1 MRAAGAVPSAAS
13 ALDRAFGEVAPP
25 EPGGVPDRVLL
36 TAAATG
42 PDRAPDLPG
51 AEPFPAAVAPD
62 YSPARALLRAAEQHP
77 SRASLVDGATDRV
90 WSVAE
95 SADAV
100 ARLAGALRGRGL
112 GASSR
117 IAVVAQNSPWHF
129 LIHVAASWI
138 RAATVPMSPRAPAP
152 RLREMLEA
160 AAVDLVVVD
169 EAGAAA
175 LADGAGVP
183 VGPMPSAPGA
193 EPMPNGE
200 RGSAEGTAPAPGEVH
215 PPIRDAGA
223 PVVAVSDIEE
233 WSRLAPA
240 PAGPPL
246 PCAQEEAA
254 VVFTSGS
261 TGLPRP
267 VRLSHAALWWASAC
281 FRDGFEYSPGSH
293 VVGVCAPLSHI
304 GGFNG
309 TTLDTFSH
317 GGTLVVVG
325 PSFDPV
331 RTLECVQRHR
341 IAMMFVV
348 PTMARALLEAN
359 ESVGA
364 DLSSWVRPLVGGD
377 ALTPALAERMRRA
390 GLAPIHV
397 WGMTETGGAGAMAA
411 PDSHAP
417 AGSIGRPFPYVDLRI
432 VGADGAAAG
441 PGALGTIEVRGPG
454 VVTGQEWLSTGDLGF
469 VDADGWVHLVGRAHR
484 MINTGGELVAPPRVE
499 AALMELEEVREAL
512 VVGVPDETWGEVV
525 GAVLVP
531 SPGAD
536 AASLS
541 PASLAASLGGALA
554 PWERVR
560 RVRLVDALPLTAT
573 GKPSPAA
580 ARELLLSGE

>member
-175 LADGAGVP
+175 LAGG
-183 VGPMPSAPGA
+183 
-193 EPMPNGE
+193 
-200 RGSAEGTAPAPGEVH
+200 
-215 PPIRDAGA
+215 AGA

-246 PCAQEEAA
+246 PCAQEKAA

-484 MINTGGELVAPPRVE
+484 MVNTGGELVAPPRVE

-541 PASLAASLGGALA
+541 PASLAAALGGALA

-560 RVRLVDALPLTAT
+560 RVRPVDALPLTAT

>member
-100 ARLAGALRGRGL
+100 ARLAGALRVRGL

-138 RAATVPMSPRAPAP
+138 HAATVPMSPRAPAP

-160 AAVDLVVVD
+160 AAADLVVVD

-175 LADGAGVP
+175 LAGGAGV
-183 VGPMPSAPGA
+183 
-193 EPMPNGE
+193 
-200 RGSAEGTAPAPGEVH
+200 
-215 PPIRDAGA
+215 

-454 VVTGQEWLSTGDLGF
+454 VVTGQEWLNTGDLGF

-536 AASLS
+536 AAFLS
-541 PASLAASLGGALA
+541 PASLAAALGGALA

-580 ARELLLSGE
+580 ARELLLSGD

>member
-100 ARLAGALRGRGL
+100 ARLAGALRVRGL

-138 RAATVPMSPRAPAP
+138 HAATVPMSPRAPAP

-160 AAVDLVVVD
+160 AAADLVVVD

-175 LADGAGVP
+175 LAGGAGV
-183 VGPMPSAPGA
+183 
-193 EPMPNGE
+193 
-200 RGSAEGTAPAPGEVH
+200 
-215 PPIRDAGA
+215 

-531 SPGAD
+531 SPGVD

-541 PASLAASLGGALA
+541 PASLAAALGGALA

-580 ARELLLSGE
+580 ARELLLSGD

>member
-36 TAAATG
+36 TAAATE

-100 ARLAGALRGRGL
+100 ARLAGALHGRGL

-117 IAVVAQNSPWHF
+117 IAVIAQNSPWHF

-138 RAATVPMSPRAPAP
+138 RAATVPISPRAPAP

-175 LADGAGVP
+175 LAGGAGV
-183 VGPMPSAPGA
+183 
-193 EPMPNGE
+193 
-200 RGSAEGTAPAPGEVH
+200 
-215 PPIRDAGA
+215 

-432 VGADGAAAG
+432 VGAHGAAAG

-541 PASLAASLGGALA
+541 PASLAAALGGALA

-560 RVRLVDALPLTAT
+560 RVRPVDALPLTAT

>member
-100 ARLAGALRGRGL
+100 ARLAGSLRGRGL

-138 RAATVPMSPRAPAP
+138 HAATVPMSPRAPAP

-175 LADGAGVP
+175 LASGAGV
-183 VGPMPSAPGA
+183 
-193 EPMPNGE
+193 
-200 RGSAEGTAPAPGEVH
+200 
-215 PPIRDAGA
+215 

-411 PDSHAP
+411 PDSRAP

-525 GAVLVP
+525 GAVLVA

-541 PASLAASLGGALA
+541 PASLAAALGGALA

>member
-51 AEPFPAAVAPD
+51 AGPLPAAVAPD

-138 RAATVPMSPRAPAP
+138 HAATVPMSPRAPAP

-175 LADGAGVP
+175 LAGG
-183 VGPMPSAPGA
+183 
-193 EPMPNGE
+193 
-200 RGSAEGTAPAPGEVH
+200 
-215 PPIRDAGA
+215 AGA

-411 PDSHAP
+411 PDSRAP

-432 VGADGAAAG
+432 VGADSAAAE

-454 VVTGQEWLSTGDLGF
+454 VVTGHEWLNTGDLGF

-541 PASLAASLGGALA
+541 PASLAAALGGALA

-560 RVRLVDALPLTAT
+560 RVRPVDALPLTAT

>member
-1 MRAAGAVPSAAS
+1 MRTAGAVPSAAS

-117 IAVVAQNSPWHF
+117 IAVIAQNSPWHF

-138 RAATVPMSPRAPAP
+138 HAATVPMSPRAPAP

-175 LADGAGVP
+175 LADGAGV
-183 VGPMPSAPGA
+183 
-193 EPMPNGE
+193 
-200 RGSAEGTAPAPGEVH
+200 
-215 PPIRDAGA
+215 

-454 VVTGQEWLSTGDLGF
+454 VVTGQEWLNTGDLGF

-541 PASLAASLGGALA
+541 PASLAAALGGALA

-560 RVRLVDALPLTAT
+560 RVRPVDTLPLTAT

>member
-51 AEPFPAAVAPD
+51 AGPLPAAVAPD

-100 ARLAGALRGRGL
+100 ARLAGSLRGRGL

-138 RAATVPMSPRAPAP
+138 HAATVPMSPRAPAP

-175 LADGAGVP
+175 LAGG
-183 VGPMPSAPGA
+183 
-193 EPMPNGE
+193 
-200 RGSAEGTAPAPGEVH
+200 
-215 PPIRDAGA
+215 AGA
-223 PVVAVSDIEE
+223 PVVTVSDIEE
-233 WSRLAPA
+233 WSRLATA

-411 PDSHAP
+411 PDSRAP

-454 VVTGQEWLSTGDLGF
+454 VVTGHEWLNTGDLGF

-525 GAVLVP
+525 GTVLVP

-541 PASLAASLGGALA
+541 PASLAAALGGALA

>member
-100 ARLAGALRGRGL
+100 ARLAGALHGRGL

-138 RAATVPMSPRAPAP
+138 RAATVPISPRAPAP

-175 LADGAGVP
+175 LAGGAGV
-183 VGPMPSAPGA
+183 
-193 EPMPNGE
+193 
-200 RGSAEGTAPAPGEVH
+200 
-215 PPIRDAGA
+215 

-432 VGADGAAAG
+432 VGAHGAAAG

-541 PASLAASLGGALA
+541 PASLAAALGGALA
-554 PWERVR
+554 PWEQVR
-560 RVRLVDALPLTAT
+560 RVRPVDALPLTAT

>member
-51 AEPFPAAVAPD
+51 AGPLPAAVAPD

-175 LADGAGVP
+175 LAGG
-183 VGPMPSAPGA
+183 
-193 EPMPNGE
+193 
-200 RGSAEGTAPAPGEVH
+200 
-215 PPIRDAGA
+215 AGA

-233 WSRLAPA
+233 WSCLAPA

-432 VGADGAAAG
+432 VGADSAAAE

-454 VVTGQEWLSTGDLGF
+454 VVTGQEWLNTGDLGF

-541 PASLAASLGGALA
+541 PASLAAALGGALA

>member
-77 SRASLVDGATDRV
+77 SRASLVDAATDRV

-100 ARLAGALRGRGL
+100 ARLAGSLRGRGL

-138 RAATVPMSPRAPAP
+138 HAATVPMSPRAPAP

-175 LADGAGVP
+175 LASGAGV
-183 VGPMPSAPGA
+183 
-193 EPMPNGE
+193 
-200 RGSAEGTAPAPGEVH
+200 
-215 PPIRDAGA
+215 

-411 PDSHAP
+411 PDSRAP

-525 GAVLVP
+525 GAVLVA

-541 PASLAASLGGALA
+541 PASLAAALGGALA

>member
-1 MRAAGAVPSAAS
+1 MRTAGAVPSAAS

-138 RAATVPMSPRAPAP
+138 HAVTVPMPPRAPAP

-160 AAVDLVVVD
+160 AGVDLVVVD

-175 LADGAGVP
+175 LAGGAGV
-183 VGPMPSAPGA
+183 
-193 EPMPNGE
+193 
-200 RGSAEGTAPAPGEVH
+200 
-215 PPIRDAGA
+215 

-364 DLSSWVRPLVGGD
+364 NLSSWVRPLVGGD

-432 VGADGAAAG
+432 VGDDGAAAG

-541 PASLAASLGGALA
+541 PAFLAAALGGALA

>member
-100 ARLAGALRGRGL
+100 ARLAGALRVRGL

-138 RAATVPMSPRAPAP
+138 HAATVPMSPRAPAP

-175 LADGAGVP
+175 LAGGAGV
-183 VGPMPSAPGA
+183 
-193 EPMPNGE
+193 
-200 RGSAEGTAPAPGEVH
+200 
-215 PPIRDAGA
+215 

-432 VGADGAAAG
+432 VGADSTAAG

-454 VVTGQEWLSTGDLGF
+454 VVTGQEWLNTGDLGF

-541 PASLAASLGGALA
+541 PASLAAALGGALA

-580 ARELLLSGE
+580 ARELLLSGD

>member
-1 MRAAGAVPSAAS
+1 MRTAGAVPSAAS

-138 RAATVPMSPRAPAP
+138 HAATVPMSPRAPAP

-175 LADGAGVP
+175 LADGAGV
-183 VGPMPSAPGA
+183 
-193 EPMPNGE
+193 
-200 RGSAEGTAPAPGEVH
+200 
-215 PPIRDAGA
+215 

-541 PASLAASLGGALA
+541 PASLAAALGGALA

-560 RVRLVDALPLTAT
+560 RVRPVDALPLTAT
-573 GKPSPAA
+573 GKLSPAA

>member
-1 MRAAGAVPSAAS
+1 MRTAGAVPSAAS

-36 TAAATG
+36 TAAATE

-100 ARLAGALRGRGL
+100 ARLAGALHGRGL

-117 IAVVAQNSPWHF
+117 IAVIAQNSPWHF

-138 RAATVPMSPRAPAP
+138 HAATVPMSPRAPAP

-175 LADGAGVP
+175 LAGGAGV
-183 VGPMPSAPGA
+183 
-193 EPMPNGE
+193 
-200 RGSAEGTAPAPGEVH
+200 
-215 PPIRDAGA
+215 

-293 VVGVCAPLSHI
+293 VAGVCAPLSHI

-432 VGADGAAAG
+432 VGAHGAAAR

-469 VDADGWVHLVGRAHR
+469 MDADGWVHLVGRAHR

-531 SPGAD
+531 SPGVD

-541 PASLAASLGGALA
+541 PASLAAALGGALA

-580 ARELLLSGE
+580 ARELLLSGD

>member
-51 AEPFPAAVAPD
+51 AGPLPAAVAPD

-100 ARLAGALRGRGL
+100 ARLAGSLRGRGL

-138 RAATVPMSPRAPAP
+138 HAATVPMSPRAPAP

-175 LADGAGVP
+175 LAGG
-183 VGPMPSAPGA
+183 
-193 EPMPNGE
+193 
-200 RGSAEGTAPAPGEVH
+200 
-215 PPIRDAGA
+215 AGA
-223 PVVAVSDIEE
+223 PVVTVSDIEE
-233 WSRLAPA
+233 WSRLATA

-411 PDSHAP
+411 PDSRAP

-432 VGADGAAAG
+432 VGADSAAAE

-454 VVTGQEWLSTGDLGF
+454 VVTGHEWLNTGDLGF

-525 GAVLVP
+525 GTVLVP

-541 PASLAASLGGALA
+541 PASLAAALGGALA

-560 RVRLVDALPLTAT
+560 RVRLVDGLPLTAT

>member
-13 ALDRAFGEVAPP
+13 GLDRAFGQVAPP

-36 TAAATG
+36 TAAATE

-77 SRASLVDGATDRV
+77 SRASLVDGAIDRV

-138 RAATVPMSPRAPAP
+138 RSATVPMSPRAPAP

-175 LADGAGVP
+175 LAGGAGV
-183 VGPMPSAPGA
+183 
-193 EPMPNGE
+193 
-200 RGSAEGTAPAPGEVH
+200 
-215 PPIRDAGA
+215 

-411 PDSHAP
+411 PDSRAP

-536 AASLS
+536 AAFLS
-541 PASLAASLGGALA
+541 PASLAAALGGALA

>member
-100 ARLAGALRGRGL
+100 ARLAGALRVRGL

-138 RAATVPMSPRAPAP
+138 HAATVPMSPRAPAP

-175 LADGAGVP
+175 LAGGAGV
-183 VGPMPSAPGA
+183 
-193 EPMPNGE
+193 
-200 RGSAEGTAPAPGEVH
+200 
-215 PPIRDAGA
+215 

-454 VVTGQEWLSTGDLGF
+454 VVTGQEWLNTGDLGF

-541 PASLAASLGGALA
+541 PASLAAALGGALA

-580 ARELLLSGE
+580 ARELLLSGD

>member
-1 MRAAGAVPSAAS
+1 M
-13 ALDRAFGEVAPP
+13 
-25 EPGGVPDRVLL
+25 
-36 TAAATG
+36 
-42 PDRAPDLPG
+42 
-51 AEPFPAAVAPD
+51 
-62 YSPARALLRAAEQHP
+62 
-77 SRASLVDGATDRV
+77 
-90 WSVAE
+90 
-95 SADAV
+95 
-100 ARLAGALRGRGL
+100 
-112 GASSR
+112 
-117 IAVVAQNSPWHF
+117 
-129 LIHVAASWI
+129 
-138 RAATVPMSPRAPAP
+138 
-152 RLREMLEA
+152 
-160 AAVDLVVVD
+160 DLVVVD

-175 LADGAGVP
+175 LAGG
-183 VGPMPSAPGA
+183 
-193 EPMPNGE
+193 
-200 RGSAEGTAPAPGEVH
+200 
-215 PPIRDAGA
+215 AGA

-411 PDSHAP
+411 PDSRAP

-432 VGADGAAAG
+432 VGADSAAAE

-454 VVTGQEWLSTGDLGF
+454 VVTGHEWLNTGDLGF

-541 PASLAASLGGALA
+541 PASLAAALGGALA

>member
-1 MRAAGAVPSAAS
+1 MRTAGAVPSAAS

-42 PDRAPDLPG
+42 PGRAPDLPG
-51 AEPFPAAVAPD
+51 VGPLPAAVAPD

-138 RAATVPMSPRAPAP
+138 HAATVPMSPRAPAP

-175 LADGAGVP
+175 LAGGAGV
-183 VGPMPSAPGA
+183 
-193 EPMPNGE
+193 
-200 RGSAEGTAPAPGEVH
+200 
-215 PPIRDAGA
+215 

-267 VRLSHAALWWASAC
+267 VRLSHAALWWASTC

-432 VGADGAAAG
+432 VGAHGAAAG

-454 VVTGQEWLSTGDLGF
+454 VVTGHEWLNTGDLGF

-541 PASLAASLGGALA
+541 PASLAAALGGALA

>member
-1 MRAAGAVPSAAS
+1 MRTAGAVPSAAS

-138 RAATVPMSPRAPAP
+138 HAATVPMSPRAPAP

-175 LADGAGVP
+175 LADGAGV
-183 VGPMPSAPGA
+183 
-193 EPMPNGE
+193 
-200 RGSAEGTAPAPGEVH
+200 
-215 PPIRDAGA
+215 

-432 VGADGAAAG
+432 VGAHGAAAG

-541 PASLAASLGGALA
+541 PASLAAALGGALA

-560 RVRLVDALPLTAT
+560 RVRPVDVLPLTAT
-573 GKPSPAA
+573 GKLSPAA

>member
-138 RAATVPMSPRAPAP
+138 HAATVPMSPRAPAP

-160 AAVDLVVVD
+160 AAADLVVVD

-175 LADGAGVP
+175 LADGAGV
-183 VGPMPSAPGA
+183 
-193 EPMPNGE
+193 
-200 RGSAEGTAPAPGEVH
+200 
-215 PPIRDAGA
+215 

-411 PDSHAP
+411 PDSRAP

-525 GAVLVP
+525 GVVLVP
-531 SPGAD
+531 SPGTD

-541 PASLAASLGGALA
+541 PASLAAALGGALA

-560 RVRLVDALPLTAT
+560 RVRPVDALPLTAT

>member
-117 IAVVAQNSPWHF
+117 IAVIAQNSPWHF

-138 RAATVPMSPRAPAP
+138 HAATVPMSPRAPAP

-160 AAVDLVVVD
+160 AAADLVVVD

-175 LADGAGVP
+175 LADG
-183 VGPMPSAPGA
+183 
-193 EPMPNGE
+193 
-200 RGSAEGTAPAPGEVH
+200 
-215 PPIRDAGA
+215 AGA

-331 RTLECVQRHR
+331 RTLECVERHR

-359 ESVGA
+359 ESVDA

-411 PDSHAP
+411 PDSRAP

-432 VGADGAAAG
+432 VGAHGAAAG

-541 PASLAASLGGALA
+541 PASLAAALGGALA

-560 RVRLVDALPLTAT
+560 RVRLVDGLPLTAT

>member
-42 PDRAPDLPG
+42 PDRAPDLPAAG
-51 AEPFPAAVAPD
+51 PLPAAVAPD

-138 RAATVPMSPRAPAP
+138 HAATVPMSPRAPAP

-175 LADGAGVP
+175 LAGGAGV
-183 VGPMPSAPGA
+183 
-193 EPMPNGE
+193 
-200 RGSAEGTAPAPGEVH
+200 
-215 PPIRDAGA
+215 

-432 VGADGAAAG
+432 VGAHGAAAG

-541 PASLAASLGGALA
+541 PASLAAALGGALA

-560 RVRLVDALPLTAT
+560 RVRPVDALPLTAT

>member
-42 PDRAPDLPG
+42 PGRAPDLPG
-51 AEPFPAAVAPD
+51 AGALPAAMAPD

-117 IAVVAQNSPWHF
+117 IAVIAQNSPWHF

-138 RAATVPMSPRAPAP
+138 HAATVPMSPRAPAP

-175 LADGAGVP
+175 LAGGAGV
-183 VGPMPSAPGA
+183 
-193 EPMPNGE
+193 
-200 RGSAEGTAPAPGEVH
+200 
-215 PPIRDAGA
+215 

-246 PCAQEEAA
+246 SCAQEEAA

-411 PDSHAP
+411 PDSRAP

-541 PASLAASLGGALA
+541 PASLAAALGGALA

-560 RVRLVDALPLTAT
+560 RVRPVDALPLTAT
-573 GKPSPAA
+573 GKPSPAT

>member
-138 RAATVPMSPRAPAP
+138 HAATVPMSPRAPAP

-175 LADGAGVP
+175 LAGG
-183 VGPMPSAPGA
+183 
-193 EPMPNGE
+193 
-200 RGSAEGTAPAPGEVH
+200 
-215 PPIRDAGA
+215 AGA

-411 PDSHAP
+411 PDSRAP

-432 VGADGAAAG
+432 VGADSAAAE

-454 VVTGQEWLSTGDLGF
+454 VVTGHEWLNTGDLGF

-541 PASLAASLGGALA
+541 PASLAAALGGALA

>member
-1 MRAAGAVPSAAS
+1 MRTAGAVPSAAS

-42 PDRAPDLPG
+42 PGRAPDLPG
-51 AEPFPAAVAPD
+51 AGALPAAMAPD

-117 IAVVAQNSPWHF
+117 IAVIAQNSPWHF

-138 RAATVPMSPRAPAP
+138 HAATVPMSPRAPAP

-175 LADGAGVP
+175 LAGGAGV
-183 VGPMPSAPGA
+183 
-193 EPMPNGE
+193 
-200 RGSAEGTAPAPGEVH
+200 
-215 PPIRDAGA
+215 

-432 VGADGAAAG
+432 VGAHGAAAG

-541 PASLAASLGGALA
+541 PASLAAALGGALA

-580 ARELLLSGE
+580 ARELLLSGD

>member
-117 IAVVAQNSPWHF
+117 IAVIAQNSPWHF

-138 RAATVPMSPRAPAP
+138 HAATVPMSPRAPAP

-175 LADGAGVP
+175 LAGG
-183 VGPMPSAPGA
+183 
-193 EPMPNGE
+193 
-200 RGSAEGTAPAPGEVH
+200 
-215 PPIRDAGA
+215 AGA

-254 VVFTSGS
+254 GVFTSGS

-411 PDSHAP
+411 PDSRAP

-432 VGADGAAAG
+432 VGADSAAAE

-454 VVTGQEWLSTGDLGF
+454 VVTGHEWLNTGDLGF

-541 PASLAASLGGALA
+541 PASLAAALGGALA

>member
-1 MRAAGAVPSAAS
+1 MRTAGAVPSAAS

-42 PDRAPDLPG
+42 PGRAPDLPG
-51 AEPFPAAVAPD
+51 AGALPAAMAPD

-117 IAVVAQNSPWHF
+117 IAVIAQNSPWHF

-175 LADGAGVP
+175 LAGGAGV
-183 VGPMPSAPGA
+183 
-193 EPMPNGE
+193 
-200 RGSAEGTAPAPGEVH
+200 
-215 PPIRDAGA
+215 

-432 VGADGAAAG
+432 VGAHGAAAG

-541 PASLAASLGGALA
+541 PASLAAALGGALA

-580 ARELLLSGE
+580 ARELLLSGD

>member
-51 AEPFPAAVAPD
+51 AGPLPAAVAPD

-100 ARLAGALRGRGL
+100 ARLAGSLRGRGL

-129 LIHVAASWI
+129 LIHVAAAWI
-138 RAATVPMSPRAPAP
+138 HAATVPMSPRAPAP

-175 LADGAGVP
+175 LAGG
-183 VGPMPSAPGA
+183 
-193 EPMPNGE
+193 
-200 RGSAEGTAPAPGEVH
+200 
-215 PPIRDAGA
+215 AGA
-223 PVVAVSDIEE
+223 PVVTVSDIEE
-233 WSRLAPA
+233 WSRLATA

-411 PDSHAP
+411 PDSRAP

-432 VGADGAAAG
+432 VGADSAAAE

-454 VVTGQEWLSTGDLGF
+454 VVTGHEWLNTGDLGF
-469 VDADGWVHLVGRAHR
+469 VDTDGWVHLVGRAHR

-525 GAVLVP
+525 GTVLVP

-541 PASLAASLGGALA
+541 PASLAAALGGALA

>member
-42 PDRAPDLPG
+42 PGRAPDLPG
-51 AEPFPAAVAPD
+51 AGALPAAMAPD

-117 IAVVAQNSPWHF
+117 IAVIAQNSPWHF

-138 RAATVPMSPRAPAP
+138 HAATVPMSPRAPAP

-175 LADGAGVP
+175 LAGGAGV
-183 VGPMPSAPGA
+183 
-193 EPMPNGE
+193 
-200 RGSAEGTAPAPGEVH
+200 
-215 PPIRDAGA
+215 

-331 RTLECVQRHR
+331 PTLECVQRHR

-348 PTMARALLEAN
+348 PAMARGLLEAN

-432 VGADGAAAG
+432 VGAHGAAAG

-541 PASLAASLGGALA
+541 PASLAAALGGALA

-560 RVRLVDALPLTAT
+560 RVRPVDALPLTAT

>member
-42 PDRAPDLPG
+42 PGRAPDLPG
-51 AEPFPAAVAPD
+51 AGALPAAMAPD

-117 IAVVAQNSPWHF
+117 IAVIAQNSPWHF

-138 RAATVPMSPRAPAP
+138 RAATVPISPRAPAP

-175 LADGAGVP
+175 LAGGAGV
-183 VGPMPSAPGA
+183 
-193 EPMPNGE
+193 
-200 RGSAEGTAPAPGEVH
+200 
-215 PPIRDAGA
+215 

-432 VGADGAAAG
+432 VGAHGAAAG

-541 PASLAASLGGALA
+541 PASLAAALGGALA

-573 GKPSPAA
+573 DKPSPAA

>member
-117 IAVVAQNSPWHF
+117 IAVIAQNSPWHF
-129 LIHVAASWI
+129 LIHV
-138 RAATVPMSPRAPAP
+138 ATVPMSPRAPAP

-160 AAVDLVVVD
+160 AAADLVIVD

-175 LADGAGVP
+175 LADGAGV
-183 VGPMPSAPGA
+183 
-193 EPMPNGE
+193 
-200 RGSAEGTAPAPGEVH
+200 
-215 PPIRDAGA
+215 

-240 PAGPPL
+240 PTGPPL

-432 VGADGAAAG
+432 VGAHGAAAG

-541 PASLAASLGGALA
+541 PASLAAALGGALA

>member
-13 ALDRAFGEVAPP
+13 ALDHAFGEVAPP

-117 IAVVAQNSPWHF
+117 IAVIAQNSPWHF

-138 RAATVPMSPRAPAP
+138 HAATVPMSPRAPAP

-175 LADGAGVP
+175 LAGG
-183 VGPMPSAPGA
+183 
-193 EPMPNGE
+193 
-200 RGSAEGTAPAPGEVH
+200 
-215 PPIRDAGA
+215 AGA

-233 WSRLAPA
+233 WSCLAPV

-411 PDSHAP
+411 PDSGAP

-454 VVTGQEWLSTGDLGF
+454 VVTGHEWLNTGDLGF

-525 GAVLVP
+525 GAVLVA

-541 PASLAASLGGALA
+541 PASLAAALGGALA

-560 RVRLVDALPLTAT
+560 RVRPVDALPLTAT

>member
-1 MRAAGAVPSAAS
+1 MRTAGAVPSAAS

-42 PDRAPDLPG
+42 PDRAPGLPG

-117 IAVVAQNSPWHF
+117 IAVIAQNSPWHF

-138 RAATVPMSPRAPAP
+138 HAATVPMSPRAPAP

-160 AAVDLVVVD
+160 AAADLVVVD

-175 LADGAGVP
+175 LAGGADV
-183 VGPMPSAPGA
+183 
-193 EPMPNGE
+193 
-200 RGSAEGTAPAPGEVH
+200 
-215 PPIRDAGA
+215 

-233 WSRLAPA
+233 WSRLATA

-432 VGADGAAAG
+432 VGAHGAAAG

-541 PASLAASLGGALA
+541 PASLAAALGGALA

>member
-36 TAAATG
+36 TAAATE

-95 SADAV
+95 SADAA

-117 IAVVAQNSPWHF
+117 IAGVAQNSPWHF

-175 LADGAGVP
+175 LAGG
-183 VGPMPSAPGA
+183 
-193 EPMPNGE
+193 
-200 RGSAEGTAPAPGEVH
+200 
-215 PPIRDAGA
+215 AGA

-246 PCAQEEAA
+246 SCAQEEAA

-411 PDSHAP
+411 PDSRAP

-525 GAVLVP
+525 GTVLVP

-541 PASLAASLGGALA
+541 PASLAAALGGALA

-560 RVRLVDALPLTAT
+560 RVRLVDALPLMAT

>member
-51 AEPFPAAVAPD
+51 AGPLPAAVAPD

-100 ARLAGALRGRGL
+100 ARLAGSLRGRGL

-138 RAATVPMSPRAPAP
+138 HAATVPMSPRAPAP

-175 LADGAGVP
+175 LAGG
-183 VGPMPSAPGA
+183 
-193 EPMPNGE
+193 
-200 RGSAEGTAPAPGEVH
+200 
-215 PPIRDAGA
+215 AGA
-223 PVVAVSDIEE
+223 PVVTVSDIEE
-233 WSRLAPA
+233 WSRLATA

-432 VGADGAAAG
+432 VGADSAAAE

-454 VVTGQEWLSTGDLGF
+454 VVTGHEWLNTGDLGF

-525 GAVLVP
+525 GTVLVP

-541 PASLAASLGGALA
+541 PASLAAALGGALA

>member
-112 GASSR
+112 DASSR

-138 RAATVPMSPRAPAP
+138 HAATVPMSPRAPAP

-160 AAVDLVVVD
+160 AAADLVVVD

-183 VGPMPSAPGA
+183 V
-193 EPMPNGE
+193 
-200 RGSAEGTAPAPGEVH
+200 
-215 PPIRDAGA
+215 
-223 PVVAVSDIEE
+223 VAVSDIEE

-240 PAGPPL
+240 PTGPPL

-267 VRLSHAALWWASAC
+267 VRLSHAALWWASTC

-432 VGADGAAAG
+432 VGAHGAAAG

-541 PASLAASLGGALA
+541 PASLAAALGGALA

-560 RVRLVDALPLTAT
+560 RVRPVDALPLTAT

>member
-100 ARLAGALRGRGL
+100 ARLAGALHGRGL

-117 IAVVAQNSPWHF
+117 IAVIAQNSPWHF

-138 RAATVPMSPRAPAP
+138 HAATVPMSPRAPAP

-160 AAVDLVVVD
+160 AAADLVVVD

-175 LADGAGVP
+175 LAGGAGV
-183 VGPMPSAPGA
+183 
-193 EPMPNGE
+193 
-200 RGSAEGTAPAPGEVH
+200 
-215 PPIRDAGA
+215 

-411 PDSHAP
+411 PDSRAP

-541 PASLAASLGGALA
+541 PASLATALGGALA

-560 RVRLVDALPLTAT
+560 RVRPVDALPLTAT
-573 GKPSPAA
+573 GKLSPAA